1 MSLLSLAT
9 AAAAAEDPISTPAP
23 KRRRLNLACNY
34 CRSRKTRCDEQRP
47 SCHACLAA
55 GLVCVTTD
63 PKRPDHR
70 VERREAGKRLGNHRP
85 SSVTSQTPDQVD
97 VGPTEDCPSTPVD
110 VVVAADERR
119 QPPES
124 NDTGSGERF
133 RGLLPIFKYDI
144 SSSTVEI
151 LTGWLHVAFFRLGH
165 RQRLT
170 SRSPPISQGS
180 NQTYVPLLAQLPTLP
195 HPLEHQKWVSNYFQ
209 RVQPVYPVLQEEEV
223 LATLSMIE
231 THGIAALISS
241 QERLP
246 QVVAALAV
254 LQLGSSGCE
263 DVSSGMSE
271 LTMLIKDLLG
281 RLIERPTLPNIKA
294 LFLSAINVYQRDDLT
309 SAWSILSL
317 CISMATSLRLGK
329 AGLSHQ
335 STTSNEESNRKK
347 IWWSICVFE
356 KLLAFEM
363 GRQSAITIDGLS
375 HFDSSAFTSHKTVA
389 ERSGRADTD
398 NGKQHEE
405 NLFFKAITSLTK
417 LLGEIGSRCV
427 HIREQEE
434 ISEREEIQ
442 RMVAE
447 KVRITG
453 EACLQ
458 LNRWAEELP
467 NHLRPGSDL
476 IYDPC
481 TFPHA
486 AFLSIHY
493 HNALLVLTRNSILIS
508 ESALR
513 VTTDVMAKAQ
523 PWRHVIRNGPPMVAN
538 TARKIIRLFIE
549 IEENG
554 IPLLIPHTN
563 ASLHALYVLAVH
575 LLKHPNTMLGETD
588 LNVGS
593 RVTLILCIC
602 SKANINPAYWPCGA
616 TRKEADIP
624 RFRIKQNPRPGFG

>member
-1 MSLLSLAT
+1 MSLSSQASAT
-9 AAAAAEDPISTPAP
+9 IAAEDPVATPAP

-70 VERREAGKRLGNHRP
+70 VERREAGKRPGNQRP
-85 SSVTSQTPDQVD
+85 SSVASQTPDQVD
-97 VGPTEDCPSTPVD
+97 VGPTENFPSTPVD

-119 QPPES
+119 QPPDS

-170 SRSPPISQGS
+170 SRSPPIPQGP
-180 NQTYVPLLAQLPTLP
+180 NQTYVSLLTQLPTLP
-195 HPLEHQKWVSNYFQ
+195 HPPEHAKWVSNYFR
-209 RVQPVYPVLQEEEV
+209 RVQPVYPVLQEEDI

-246 QVVAALAV
+246 QVVAALSV

-271 LTMLIKDLLG
+271 LTMLLKDLLG
-281 RLIERPTLPNIKA
+281 RLIERPTIPNIKA

-335 STTSNEESNRKK
+335 STTSDEENNRKR
-347 IWWSICVFE
+347 IWWSIRVFE

-363 GRQSAITIDGLS
+363 GRQSAIVIDGLS
-375 HFDSSAFTSHKTVA
+375 HFDPSAFMSQRTVA
-389 ERSGRADTD
+389 ERSGTADTTEAEH
-398 NGKQHEE
+398 HEE
-405 NLFFKAITSLTK
+405 ILFFKAITSLTK

-434 ISEREEIQ
+434 TSEREEIQ
-442 RMVAE
+442 RLVAE
-447 KVRITG
+447 KIRITG
-453 EACLQ
+453 ESCLQ

-476 IYDPC
+476 IYDPS

-508 ESALR
+508 ESALK
-513 VTTDVMAKAQ
+513 VTTDVMAKDQ

-575 LLKHPNTMLGETD
+575 LLKHPNTMLGDTD

-593 RVTLILCIC
+593 RATFISRSP
-602 SKANINPAYWPCGA
+602 SKTDTNPAYRPCGT
-616 TRKEADIP
+616 TRQEAYIP
-624 RFRIKQNPRPGFG
+624 RVRIKPYSSPGVG